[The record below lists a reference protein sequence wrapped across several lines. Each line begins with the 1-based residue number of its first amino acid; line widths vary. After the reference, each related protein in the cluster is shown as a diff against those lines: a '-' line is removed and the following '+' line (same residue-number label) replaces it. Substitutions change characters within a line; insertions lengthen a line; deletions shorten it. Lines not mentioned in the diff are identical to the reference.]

1 MLEKARL
8 SLIIYGRVHG
18 VFFRLKTKGKAEE
31 LGLTG
36 WVKNNADGIVEILAE
51 GNKLD
56 LENLL
61 EWCKKGPRL
70 AKVEKIEIKC
80 QPYAGEFKSFE
91 II

>member
-1 MLEKARL
+1 MLEKACL

-18 VFFRLKTKGKAEE
+18 VFFRLKTKRKAEE

-36 WVKNNADGIVEILAE
+36 WVKNNADGTVEILAE

-70 AKVEKIEIKC
+70 AKVEKIKIRW
-80 QPYAGEFKSFE
+80 QPYTGDLERFE